1 MISIGVCAFA
11 QPAANAPT
19 TTAYANYIDE
29 IIERDGL
36 CVRRVEPVELVDVL
50 ADLKVLLT
58 IGEGTLPESMTDW
71 VAGGGR
77 WISIAGVCGLP
88 EVLGVEA
95 LPPAYA
101 LWGAGACT
109 LGEGYLQ
116 PEPEN
121 HVLTEHIEIPLHFFN
136 GIAARA
142 TTGKVIARCLSR
154 HGKVTD
160 RAGIVENRHGNGS
173 ALFIAVDVT
182 GTIVRIQQGM
192 PVTRDGAPSPDGTG
206 PSSDNV
212 LKSDDGQVL
221 DWEFDRSVVPG
232 APGLMAFLH
241 PVADMWREV
250 IDRALLY
257 CAREANAPLPL
268 VWRWPRNLPAVAAM
282 SHDSDLN
289 EPENAALMLQ
299 TLKELG
305 IRTTWCLMHP
315 GLPAETVRAIESDG
329 HELAFHYDAMS
340 DGCPW
345 SEEEFVRQYEG
356 LRAEYGCSP
365 VTNKNHYLRWEG
377 DTEFYDWLI
386 RRGFQMDQCKG
397 ASKTGEAGFNFGTT
411 GPFFPVD
418 KAGERLDVLEAPTIT
433 QDLCIFAPPEIAEP
447 LRNAVLKSH
456 GLLHHLFHPAHIA
469 KPGVADALKACVND
483 ARTAGMEWWTFARL
497 NEWER
502 ARRMVRWTDC
512 DSLVSETEIDDVA
525 VLIPDDKGDTQR
537 WGFTFRSS
545 VISLKPGETAHLKQE
560 QRQ

>member
-1 MISIGVCAFA
+1 MIPVGVCAFP

-29 IIERDGL
+29 ILEHDGL
-36 CVRRVEPVELVDVL
+36 CVHRLEPSELADAL

-58 IGEGTLPESMTDW
+58 IGEGILPESMTDW
-71 VAGGGR
+71 VAGGGQ
-77 WISIAGVCGLP
+77 WISVGGVCGLP

-95 LPPAYA
+95 IPPAYA

-109 LGEGYLQ
+109 LGEGSLQ
-116 PEPEN
+116 PERKP
-121 HVLTEHIEIPLHFFN
+121 HTDRPHRIPLHYFN
-136 GIAARA
+136 GIAAQA
-142 TTGKVIARCLSR
+142 TTGTVIARCLSK
-154 HGKVTD
+154 HGQKTD
-160 RAGIVENRHGNGS
+160 RDGIVENRHGNGS
-173 ALFIAVDVT
+173 ALFVAVDVT
-182 GTIVRIQQGM
+182 GTIVRIQQGTA
-192 PVTRDGAPSPDGTG
+192 VTRDGIPSADGTG

-221 DWEFDRSVVPG
+221 DWEFDRSEVPG
-232 APGLMAFLH
+232 APGLKAFLH

-250 IDRALLY
+250 ILRALLY
-257 CAREANAPLPL
+257 CALEANAPLPL

-289 EPENAALMLQ
+289 EPENAVLMLR

-305 IRTTWCLMHP
+305 VHTTWCLMHP
-315 GLPAETVRAIESDG
+315 GLPAETVQEIENDG

-340 DGCPW
+340 DGCEW
-345 SEEEFVRQYEG
+345 SEEEFVRQVDG

-386 RRGFQMDQCKG
+386 RRGFQMNQCKG

-418 KAGERLDVLEAPTIT
+418 RIGERIDVLEAPTIT

-447 LRNAVLKSH
+447 LRNAVLKTH

-483 ARTAGMEWWTFARL
+483 ARSAGMEWWTFARL
-497 NEWER
+497 NDWER

-512 DSLVSETEIDDVA
+512 DTLVSETDIDDVT
-525 VLIPDDKGDTQR
+525 VLTLDDEGGTER
-537 WGFTFRSS
+537 WGYRFRSE
-545 VISLKPGETAHLKQE
+545 VRSLKPGETVRFE
-560 QRQ
+560 QGERT